1 MRIFNKA
8 SGLWNYAIDL
18 QGNNPDI
25 CDKIEREINK
35 YDNSVIVYTDYNGN
49 LIAVSVFDIE
59 YLLTQF
65 INKPLNKQKCKSI
78 ISSDNKDFYDND
90 AVYTNKQIYE
100 HLIDIDASSGIIDE
114 TKQFLIDNNLFG
126 I

>member
-1 MRIFNKA
+1 MQIFNKP
-8 SGLWNYAIDL
+8 SSLWNYAIDL

-78 ISSDNKDFYDND
+78 ISSDNKNFYDND

-100 HLIDIDASSGIIDE
+100 HLIDIDASSDIIDE
-114 TKQFLIDNNLFG
+114 TKQFLIDKNLFG
-126 I
+126 A

>member
-8 SGLWNYAIDL
+8 SDLWNYAIDL

-25 CDKIEREINK
+25 CNKIEHETNK
-35 YDNSVIVYTDYNGN
+35 YDNSLIIYTDHNGN
-49 LIAVSVFDIE
+49 LIAVSIFDIE
-59 YLLTQF
+59 GLLTQF
-65 INKPLNKQKCKSI
+65 MNKPLNKQKCKSI
-78 ISSDNKDFYDND
+78 ISSDNKNFYDND

-100 HLIDIDASSGIIDE
+100 LLVDINASSDIIDE

-126 I
+126 V